1 MAAWKWVLGLGTAAV
16 IGYFALPGAGAKDL
30 GYSTIGVLSI
40 VAVLVAVHIR
50 RPAGRRYWYLL
61 VAGNFCFV
69 LGDGVYDV
77 YQFVLHRAV
86 PFPSIA
92 DALYL
97 LGYPFVF
104 AGVRRLT
111 RARAGFERETYA
123 DAAIVSIGALALS
136 WHFLMGSEASG
147 TGMSTFAKLVT
158 IAYPMMDIVLLFVV
172 LQALLFGTARL
183 PVHKVLATSL
193 LSMLIADFIYD
204 MLVQHN
210 SYSTGNPVD
219 AGWLI
224 AYVLLAVAAWHPSME
239 RIASPSVA
247 ASSTFNRRRLP
258 VVALAGFVSPAIV
271 LISKLRGTS
280 VDVGVLAGLSVALF
294 SLVVVRMWW
303 LFGRLD
309 GQARVLKETLESRGA
324 LEADLRHQAFHDTLT
339 GLANRALLQERVDH
353 ALAAAPRLGGVVA
366 LCFCDLDGFKAIND
380 SLGHA
385 VGDEVLRA
393 IATRLSSIVRP
404 GDTVAR
410 LGGDEFAVLM
420 ENVAN
425 PDIGAAIARRIV
437 SALSEPVEIEER
449 HLLVSGSVGLAVAT
463 AATTTAR
470 LLTDADSAMYEAK
483 AAGKNRYQ
491 LFEPAMHDRNV
502 EHLALMNALG
512 EALHRS
518 ELFLTYQPQFSL
530 RDEELM
536 GFEALLRWRHPTLGV
551 IGPERFLALAEESG
565 HIVPVGRWVLEAAG
579 EQALAWASELHAPSA
594 MAVNISS
601 RQLQNPHF
609 TDDVQTA
616 LALSGLSPGNL
627 VLEISTNELL
637 LKSDR
642 MLKTAL
648 NLRALGVR
656 LALDN
661 FGTGYS
667 SLSHL
672 RNFPVDIV
680 KIDRSFVEVL
690 EVGTGESSAFVRAI
704 VDLAKSLGLI
714 TVAVGVQTEHQR
726 ALLAELGCD
735 LAQGYL
741 FAPPLDTNEA
751 SNLVARKS
759 GSLVAA
765 ALKLGE
771 QRLS

>member
-1 MAAWKWVLGLGTAAV
+1 MAAWKWVLGVGTAAV
-16 IGYFALPGAGAKDL
+16 IGYFSLPGAGAKDL

-61 VAGNFCFV
+61 AAGNFCFV

-77 YQFVLHRAV
+77 YEFVLHRAV

-92 DALYL
+92 DGLYL

-111 RARAGFERETYA
+111 RAKAGVEREIYA

-136 WHFLMGSEASG
+136 WHFLMGSEAHG
-147 TGMSTFAKLVT
+147 TGMSAFAKLVT
-158 IAYPMMDIVLLFVV
+158 IAYPTMDIVLLFVV
-172 LQALLFGTARL
+172 LQALMFGTARQ
-183 PVHKVLATSL
+183 PVHKLLATSL

-204 MLVQHN
+204 VLSQHN

-239 RIASPSVA
+239 RIALPA
-247 ASSTFNRRRLP
+247 PAPGTFDRRRLP
-258 VVALAGFVSPAIV
+258 VVALAGFVSPAML
-271 LISKLRGTS
+271 LISNFRGTF
-280 VDVGVLAGLSVALF
+280 VDIGVLAVLSVALF
-294 SLVVVRMWW
+294 FLVVLRMWW
-303 LFGRLD
+303 LFGRLS
-309 GQARVLKETLESRGA
+309 GQAHVLEEALEARGA
-324 LEADLRHQAFHDTLT
+324 LEADLRHQAFHDALT
-339 GLANRALLQERVDH
+339 GLANRALLQERIDH

-366 LCFCDLDGFKAIND
+366 LCFCDLDGFKGIND

-463 AATTTAR
+463 TATTTAR

-491 LFEPAMHDRNV
+491 LFEPAMHDRIV
-502 EHLALMNALG
+502 EHLALMNELG
-512 EALHRS
+512 EALQRS

-530 RDEELM
+530 RDGELM
-536 GFEALLRWRHPTLGV
+536 GFEALLRWRHPTFGV

-579 EQALAWASELHAPSA
+579 EQALAWGSDLQTPSA

-609 TDDVQTA
+609 LDDVQTA
-616 LALSGLSPGNL
+616 LALSGLNPANL

-642 MLKTAL
+642 VLKTAL

-672 RNFPVDIV
+672 RSFPVDIV
-680 KIDRSFVEVL
+680 KIDRSFVEAL
-690 EVGTGESSAFVRAI
+690 DDRAADSSAFVRAI
-704 VDLAKSLGLI
+704 VELAKSLGLI

-726 ALLAELGCD
+726 AVLAELGCD

-741 FAPPLDTNEA
+741 LAPPLDANEA
-751 SNLVARKS
+751 SNLVARKT
-759 GSLVAA
+759 GSLVDAV
-765 ALKLGE
+765 LDLGE
-771 QRLS
+771 PRLS